1 MQANSQHTS
10 TLPIISLLVAA
21 TLWGVFWYPLRILE
35 EQGLSGTWASLL
47 IYTGTLVIALP
58 IIVRRFKELFASP
71 YLLLALMMFSG
82 WCNISFILAIVEGEI
97 VRVILLFYLSPI
109 WATILARFVLK
120 EELSFHARAT
130 IILALAGAMIML
142 WSPEFGYPWPSSGAD
157 WLALSSGVAFAFTNL
172 FTHMAKQTSI
182 QIKTSVAWIGVV
194 LIAVIMILL
203 REGDVSLD
211 VEASTIY
218 LALAIGLVLMSV
230 MTFSVIYGVTH
241 MPVHRSAVILIFE
254 VVAAAVSTYLLTDE
268 RLNMREWIGGAIV
281 ILAAYL
287 AAMQHKQKYK
297 FEQT

>member
-10 TLPIISLLVAA
+10 TLPVISLLVAA

-58 IIVRRFKELFASP
+58 IIIRRFNEFLASP
-71 YLLLALMMFSG
+71 LLLLAILAFSG

-120 EELSFHARAT
+120 EELTLQARAT
-130 IILALAGAMIML
+130 IILALVGAMTML

-172 FTHMAKQTSI
+172 FTHMAKQASI
-182 QIKTSVAWIGVV
+182 QMKTAAAWVGVV
-194 LIAVIMILL
+194 LIAVTMILL
-203 REGDVSLD
+203 QEGDISLN
-211 VEASTIY
+211 VEACTIY
-218 LALAIGLVLMSV
+218 LAMIIGLVLMSV
-230 MTFSVIYGVTH
+230 MTFSVVYGVTH

-268 RLNMREWIGGAIV
+268 RLNLREWIGGGIV
-281 ILAAYL
+281 IFAAYL
-287 AAMQHKQKYK
+287 AAMQHKQKFK
-297 FEQT
+297 IEQN